1 MLLTYIKKP
10 TPITPITSSINLPN
24 LTLVLKEQEEN
35 RVKWRKAVEIAKE
48 KFPVGTPVRHTLS
61 GRQMTVTGYQETPY
75 IYSKDFGD
83 NPRVLLLTGVNGVAA
98 LSQSM
103 NEVIH
108 VNPENI
114 QPQIIC

>member
-1 MLLTYIKKP
+1 MLLTYVKKP
-10 TPITPITSSINLPN
+10 LPKTSTTSSINLPN

-35 RVKWRKAVEIAKE
+35 RQKWKKAVEIAKE
-48 KFPVGTPVRHTLS
+48 KFPVGTLVTHTLS

-83 NPRVLLLTGVNGVAA
+83 NPRVLLLFGVNGVAA

-108 VNPENI
+108 ANPENI
-114 QPQIIC
+114 QPKIIC